1 MVDRTGDVKG
11 MDHHQSLT
19 RYLQCLHV
27 WERVDHIVEIAT
39 RSTVKE
45 KDFQGPSQEKAA
57 LVGSTR
63 PEQTSRGRLE
73 KGIPLFSSLPSH
85 LSLSPHIS
93 SLRSLLRRPL
103 FASNGSSQS
112 HPQHLFP
119 KHQSSTG
126 EQLCKSIEHSPILSR
141 GAAAVR
147 SAVPSVP
154 ARFSRTKSQRRPS
167 VLSSRP
173 SRFFSF

>member
-1 MVDRTGDVKG
+1 MVTCLGARGSNRGDSDFEVLRKKKI
-11 MDHHQSLT
+11 SKA
-19 RYLQCLHV
+19 
-27 WERVDHIVEIAT
+27 RV
-39 RSTVKE
+39 RK
-45 KDFQGPSQEKAA
+45 KPPSWVQR
-57 LVGSTR
+57 GQ
-63 PEQTSRGRLE
+63 QTSRGRLD

-119 KHQSSTG
+119 KHQSPTG
-126 EQLCKSIEHSPILSR
+126 KQLRKSIEHSPILSR

-147 SAVPSVP
+147 SAVPAVP